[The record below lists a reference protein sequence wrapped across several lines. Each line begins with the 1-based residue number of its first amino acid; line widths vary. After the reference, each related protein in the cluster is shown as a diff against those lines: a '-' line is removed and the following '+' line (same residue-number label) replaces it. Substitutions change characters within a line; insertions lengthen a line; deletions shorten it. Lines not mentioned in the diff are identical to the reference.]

1 VGLTRRKALATSPG
15 FSMLLDVRRLGDGPG
30 VKLVR
35 WGLCGVPSIWC
46 SPTTRHPGGSP
57 RRYRRVRRLALP
69 PECRVVA
76 LRGGRGDATPRLPNP
91 VAAVL
96 RLASRRSARPAR
108 ARSFR
113 LTRSSG
119 RPSKPPDH
127 GPESSADQRTS
138 FVVSQR
144 CISLLSV
151 FSSAETAHRR
161 PPIWDL
167 ECRIGACAEWR
178 WPLAVVAWRTRCV
191 REIPSVNVV

>member
-1 VGLTRRKALATSPG
+1 MP
-15 FSMLLDVRRLGDGPG
+15 
-30 VKLVR
+30 
-35 WGLCGVPSIWC
+35 
-46 SPTTRHPGGSP
+46 HP
-57 RRYRRVRRLALP
+57 
-69 PECRVVA
+69 
-76 LRGGRGDATPRLPNP
+76 LPNP
-91 VAAVL
+91 AWPQQC
-96 RLASRRSARPAR
+96 SWPAI
-108 ARSFR
+108 SEICPPGEGMILR

-151 FSSAETAHRR
+151 VSSAETAHRR

-178 WPLAVVAWRTRCV
+178 
-191 REIPSVNVV
+191 